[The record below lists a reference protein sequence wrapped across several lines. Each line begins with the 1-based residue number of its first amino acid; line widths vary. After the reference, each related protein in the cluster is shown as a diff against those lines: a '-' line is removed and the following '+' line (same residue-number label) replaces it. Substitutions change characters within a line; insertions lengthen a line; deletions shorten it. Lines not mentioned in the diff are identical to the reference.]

1 VRPFEILTL
10 FLISGTLVSLIT
22 HKDRTVFL
30 LLLLAA
36 ISSTILQYFIE
47 GHRWQFALA
56 VYSLP
61 AFYIVHRFQNNSVN
75 IIIKV
80 FLIVWFG
87 AAVLL
92 PWIIPVFTLPEPEGQ
107 YSIGTETF
115 HWIDS
120 SRAEWFTQEDTTDVR
135 EIMVQVWYPA
145 KIPDTLQPEPYM
157 DFINLRAETM
167 AAAGKIPSFLPGH
180 LEHIITNS
188 YKYAECLENSTR
200 YPVLIF
206 SHGITSSRH
215 LHQVLFEYLAS
226 RGYIIAAPDHSF
238 DANLTIFPDKHL
250 ADYRSDITG
259 HPDSVNIRKQQMST
273 RGSDIS
279 FIIDQLEKLQ
289 HGSIKSNLNGKL
301 DLQKIGV
308 AGHSYGGSTA
318 IVAAH
323 KDERIKACAV
333 LDSWLSPV
341 PEPIISAGIHIPF
354 LFMGRPSWEGSDY
367 PGNYLK
373 LDSVMAQSSEPKY
386 HLVIKKTL
394 HLDYTDIPLFSPII
408 GYVMSVGD
416 LSSGVSL
423 HLVNRLVYGFLDKHL
438 SDRKKNIFD
447 DTLMNDLII
456 RF

>member
-1 VRPFEILTL
+1 MRPFEILTL
-10 FLISGTLVSLIT
+10 FLISGTLVALMT
-22 HKDRTVFL
+22 HKDRTLFL
-30 LLLLAA
+30 YLLLAA

-47 GHRWQFALA
+47 GYRWQFSLA

-61 AFYIVHRFQNNSVN
+61 AFYIVHRFQNDSVN
-75 IIIKV
+75 IIIKIV
-80 FLIVWFG
+80 LIIWFG

-92 PWIIPVFTLPEPEGQ
+92 PWIIPVFTLPDPEGQ

-167 AAAGKIPSFLPGH
+167 AAAGNIPSFLAGH
-180 LEHIITNS
+180 LEHVITNS
-188 YKYAECLENSTR
+188 YKYAECLNNSAT

-259 HPDSVNIRKQQMST
+259 HPDSVNIRKQQMHT

-289 HGSIKSNLNGKL
+289 HGTIKSTLNGKL
-301 DLQKIGV
+301 NLHKIAVGK
-308 AGHSYGGSTA
+308 GLIIPGIIPDGTA
-318 IVAAH
+318 
-323 KDERIKACAV
+323 
-333 LDSWLSPV
+333 SWL
-341 PEPIISAGIHIPF
+341 IH
-354 LFMGRPSWEGSDY
+354 LNQNTG
-367 PGNYLK
+367 
-373 LDSVMAQSSEPKY
+373 
-386 HLVIKKTL
+386 
-394 HLDYTDIPLFSPII
+394 
-408 GYVMSVGD
+408 
-416 LSSGVSL
+416 
-423 HLVNRLVYGFLDKHL
+423 
-438 SDRKKNIFD
+438 
-447 DTLMNDLII
+447 
-456 RF
+456 

>member
-1 VRPFEILTL
+1 MRPFEILTL
-10 FLISGTLVSLIT
+10 ILISGTLVALIT
-22 HKDRTVFL
+22 HKDRTLFL
-30 LLLLAA
+30 YLLLAA

-47 GHRWQFALA
+47 GYRWQFSLA

-61 AFYIVHRFQNNSVN
+61 AFYIVHRFQNDSVN
-75 IIIKV
+75 IIIKIV
-80 FLIVWFG
+80 LIVWFG

-92 PWIIPVFTLPEPEGQ
+92 PWIIPVFTLPDPEGQ

-120 SRAEWFTQEDTTDVR
+120 SRTEWFTPADTADVR

-145 KIPDTLQPEPYM
+145 KIPDTLKPEPYL
-157 DFINLRAETM
+157 DFINLRAGTI
-167 AAAGKIPSFLPGH
+167 AAAGNIPSFLPSH
-180 LEHIITNS
+180 LEHVITNS
-188 YKYAECLENSTR
+188 YKYAECLNNSAT

-259 HPDSVNIRKQQMST
+259 HPDSVNIRKQQMHT

-289 HGSIKSNLNGKL
+289 HGTIKSTINGKL
-301 DLQKIGV
+301 NLHKIAV
-308 AGHSYGGSTA
+308 AGHSYGGATA
-318 IVAAH
+318 TLAAY

-333 LDSWLSPV
+333 MDSWLSPV
-341 PEPIISAGIHIPF
+341 PEPIISAGIHVPF

-367 PGNYLK
+367 PGNYVR
-373 LDSVMAQSSEPKY
+373 LDSVMAQSSGPKY
-386 HLVIKKTL
+386 HLVIKNTL

-416 LSSGVSL
+416 LSSEVSL

-438 SDRKKNIFD
+438 VDRNKKTFD
-447 DTLMNDLII
+447 EILMNDLIV